1 MSNNIDKLYSDLDP
15 DMRIAWDF
23 DVSKTLGARAV
34 KNSLLGIITTRK
46 GSRPF
51 DPLFGCDLSNELFEN
66 MTPLTNDTVR
76 RNIIS
81 AVRNYEPRISKL
93 DVQVLALYD
102 DNAIIVTVTFSIVDD
117 PDTLERIRIQMKSNA
132 STGGRL

>member
-1 MSNNIDKLYSDLDP
+1 MNIDKMYSDFDP
-15 DMRIAWDF
+15 DMRMSWDK
-23 DVSKTLGARAV
+23 DVARTTGARAV

-51 DPLFGCDLSNELFEN
+51 DPEFGCNLSDELFEN
-66 MTPLTNDTVR
+66 MTPLTGDTIR

-81 AVRNYEPRISKL
+81 AVRNYEPRINRLS
-93 DVQVLALYD
+93 VEVLPLYD
-102 DNAIIVTVTFSIVDD
+102 DNSIIVTVMFSIVDD

-132 STGGRL
+132 SRK